1 MTEKKTTQNSN
12 ENTVNDNSKLY
23 AAASKEH
30 IKQAELAKKTASEV
44 ENIVDLSKKLLEI
57 NKDMNSG
64 SYANYKLAQDHAE
77 TITRQFASESNL
89 TAAIQNKT
97 NISKKLQ
104 DVHKHISDLNRQL
117 LETTNNTNLSLKKKQ
132 QIMDSIGSALVEEL
146 KSRDETAESHYDAIE
161 KENNIRSAIEE
172 RNAELMKSE
181 KIQFGINAMF
191 GAGAGTFGGLV
202 KATKSFGAALKAAE
216 KGSIMLAAFIL
227 VKEVIETILPIL
239 FAQNAEVTKLQKTL
253 GVSGDEAR
261 RMRGEFVKFEASA
274 HGAGSAFM
282 TVKNQME
289 AIEKVSEALGASVDF
304 SGEKAHKFLDNQIK
318 LNKEFDLT
326 GEDAAN
332 LQKTTTLLGM
342 DAEQFATQAAKS
354 QIALRNS
361 TGVTA
366 SLKSIMTD
374 VSKLSAATTLSLMKN
389 PKALTDAVTKAKELG
404 VSIDKM
410 NNMADGL
417 LNIESSISAQFEASV
432 LTGKNLNFELARE
445 KALRNDIAGAAADVL
460 AQVGSAA
467 EFGNMNRIQQEAIAK
482 AAGMTKDEL
491 ASSLI
496 TQQNLNKLGSAAR
509 ADLEKRLVGLSA
521 EEKAKV
527 MANVQD
533 DKSAVAA
540 AKKIGGQEKIN
551 QMQEKFLS
559 MVTNLLAPLEQIVDA
574 FANIMEFLG
583 PILGI
588 SVKIFS
594 VFSPIMIIVRLISEI
609 FKQFSKQISEALDPI
624 MEMLGINGFGG
635 VFDIL
640 GEIVDIYLKP
650 FIELISLAAEIIVG
664 SVLWTFKLVAGI
676 VGGIIKMFKGDF
688 IGGLKMIG
696 QAVIDFLLFPIKMVL
711 KYVDIVIN
719 SVADKINWLLSKL
732 PGKKAIPTSNLAGSL
747 ESSTKLA
754 AGGIVKARPG
764 GTSAIIG
771 EGGQDEAVLPLDK
784 LSSIL
789 GGVLKMTPMGM
800 LGSAIGGLFGGESE
814 ISKGETLIAE
824 KIDSLILELRRK
836 TFNANLDLKKVVKE
850 GNEISQQK
858 FVNA

>member
-1 MTEKKTTQNSN
+1 MEKEKDQKKATEPTKPIKPIKD
-12 ENTVNDNSKLY
+12 NTLTDLLE
-23 AAASKEH
+23 AH
-30 IKQAELAKKTASEV
+30 ELRLKNRDEV
-44 ENIVDLSKKLLEI
+44 EKIVDLSKELSKI
-57 NKDMNSG
+57 NKDMYSG
-64 SYANYKLAQDHAE
+64 SYANYTLAQEHAE
-77 TITRQFASESNL
+77 KLKSQFASESNL
-89 TAAIQNKT
+89 VSAIENKK
-97 NISKKLQ
+97 NISKNLQ
-104 DVHKHISDLNRQL
+104 AIDEVISDLHLQL
-117 LETTNNTNLSLKKKQ
+117 LETTNNTTLSLEEQQKTLSDIGDALEKQ
-132 QIMDSIGSALVEEL
+132 LNNRNKMDEL
-146 KSRDETAESHYDAIE
+146 HYEAIE

-172 RNAELMKSE
+172 RNVELKKSE
-181 KIQFGINAMF
+181 RIQAGINAMF
-191 GAGAGTFGGLV
+191 GSGADTFGGLV

-216 KGSIMLAAFIL
+216 KGSFMIAAFIIL
-227 VKEVIETILPIL
+227 KEVIETILPIL
-239 FAQNAEVTKLQKTL
+239 FNQNAEVTKLQKTL

-417 LNIESSISAQFEASV
+417 LDIESSISAQFEASV

-559 MVTNLLAPLEQIVDA
+559 MVTNLLAPLEPIVDA

-588 SVKIFS
+588 SMKIFS

-696 QAVIDFLLFPIKMVL
+696 QAVIDFVMWPFKMLL
-711 KYVDIVIN
+711 KYVDILLN
-719 SVADKINWLLSKL
+719 SIVDKANMLLSYI
-732 PGKKAIPTSNLAGSL
+732 PYSTDIPKADLAGALDSAVQ
-747 ESSTKLA
+747 LA
-754 AGGIVKARPG
+754 DGGIVKAKPG
-764 GTSAIIG
+764 GTQAIIG
-771 EGGQDEAVLPLDK
+771 EGGKDEAVLPLDK